1 MTRTEYLAE
10 LDKYLRKLPREDYH
24 EALEYYIEYFD
35 EAGPDKESQVID
47 DLGNPKEAASEIISN
62 VLGKHLAT
70 PEKTPKNRATI
81 IGLTILSLFA
91 APIAL
96 PVLLALIL
104 FIIAC
109 LMLGL
114 TAIFAAYIFGLAGI
128 LVSGV
133 TLFESLTL
141 IGSSIPAQAMGIGSA
156 LLCFGGGLLIWI
168 IATAILRFS
177 GRAFVAFIKWIS
189 NKKGAQA

>member
-24 EALEYYIEYFD
+24 EAMEYYIEYFD

-128 LVSGV
+128 LVAGV

-141 IGSSIPAQAMGIGSA
+141 IGSSIPAQAMG
-156 LLCFGGGLLIWI
+156 
-168 IATAILRFS
+168 
-177 GRAFVAFIKWIS
+177 
-189 NKKGAQA
+189 

>member
-1 MTRTEYLAE
+1 
-10 LDKYLRKLPREDYH
+10 
-24 EALEYYIEYFD
+24 
-35 EAGPDKESQVID
+35 
-47 DLGNPKEAASEIISN
+47 IISN

-128 LVSGV
+128 LVAGV

-168 IATAILRFS
+168 IATALLRFS

-189 NKKGAQA
+189 HKKGAQA